1 MCFRSVMKTVLG
13 DLQIVVERHSDVL
26 RNNALP
32 FRVLIVLRI
41 LGFALSLVAAAYG
54 FLSLRPFQLFSVE
67 VWRLFTCNF
76 VGRNV
81 LLFAWTIWSLH
92 LGTNLIR
99 QNNSNES
106 LLKIYAITQILTTV
120 LVCGAAYGLYALAA
134 KTTLLYEDYIVE
146 MVPINCAV
154 LVLVKQFLPDSIL
167 LETPFGRIK
176 YTHVPLLA
184 VLSVSI
190 CSLAGMMSSVVVLQ
204 CVFAVQIS
212 WTYLRFFNPHEVD
225 SFYGDS
231 SEHFVW
237 ASLFPRIIQPFCTIL
252 GRICFRSLVKLGV
265 CKRSVRHVDL
275 NSLQSVGISLRGLDS
290 TARDA
295 ERRRQ
300 KALRDL
306 NERLHKTK
314 KMETIA
320 WEEDAEDEREAST
333 EPEAKQSGKQADNE
347 KQTDEPEMMTSTQP
361 SESVESHK

>member
-1 MCFRSVMKTVLG
+1 MKTVLG

-32 FRVLIVLRI
+32 FRVLIILRV

-54 FLSLRPFQLFSVE
+54 FLSLLPFQLLSIE
-67 VWRLFTCNF
+67 VWRLLTCNF
-76 VGRNV
+76 VGRNI

-92 LGTNLIR
+92 FGTNLIR

-106 LLKIYAITQILTTV
+106 VLKIYAITQIFTTV
-120 LVCGAAYGLYALAA
+120 LVCGAAYGVYALTS
-134 KTTLLYEDYIVE
+134 KTTLLYEDHIVD
-146 MVPINCAV
+146 MVP
-154 LVLVKQFLPDSIL
+154 FLPDSIL
-167 LETPFGRIK
+167 LETPLGRIK

-190 CSLAGMMSSVVVLQ
+190 FSIAGLMNPVVVLQ
-204 CVFAVQIS
+204 CVLAVQIS

-231 SEHFVW
+231 SDHFVW
-237 ASLFPRIIQPFCTIL
+237 ASLFPRFFQPFCTIL

-275 NSLQSVGISLRGLDS
+275 NSLQSVGISLRSLDS
-290 TARDA
+290 SARDA

-314 KMETIA
+314 KLETIA
-320 WEEDAEDEREAST
+320 WDEDAEDEKDATVET
-333 EPEAKQSGKQADNE
+333 EKKQIVKQANNE
-347 KQTDEPEMMTSTQP
+347 EQPEEPVTMTSTQP
-361 SESVESHK
+361 IESVESHP

>member
-1 MCFRSVMKTVLG
+1 MKTVLG

-92 LGTNLIR
+92 FGTNLIR

-154 LVLVKQFLPDSIL
+154 LVLIKQFLPDSIL

-190 CSLAGMMSSVVVLQ
+190 CSLAGVMSS
-204 CVFAVQIS
+204 IS

-237 ASLFPRIIQPFCTIL
+237 A
-252 GRICFRSLVKLGV
+252 RSLVKLGV

>member
-1 MCFRSVMKTVLG
+1 MKTVLG

-32 FRVLIVLRI
+32 FRVLMVLRI
-41 LGFALSLVAAAYG
+41 LGFALSLGAAAYG

-67 VWRLFTCNF
+67 
-76 VGRNV
+76 
-81 LLFAWTIWSLH
+81 
-92 LGTNLIR
+92 
-99 QNNSNES
+99 
-106 LLKIYAITQILTTV
+106 ILTTV

-154 LVLVKQFLPDSIL
+154 LVLIKQFLPDSIL

-190 CSLAGMMSSVVVLQ
+190 CSIAGVMSSVVVLQ
-204 CVFAVQIS
+204 CIFAVQIS

-320 WEEDAEDEREAST
+320 WEEDAEDEREASI
-333 EPEAKQSGKQADNE
+333 EPEAKQNVKQKFMLYDKLA
-347 KQTDEPEMMTSTQP
+347 KR
-361 SESVESHK
+361 

>member
-1 MCFRSVMKTVLG
+1 MQAPENIEIPFP
-13 DLQIVVERHSDVL
+13 IVVERHSDVL

-32 FRVLIVLRI
+32 FRILMGLRI
-41 LGFALSLVAAAYG
+41 LGFFISPIAAAYA
-54 FLSLRPFQLFSVE
+54 FLSLLPFQLFSVQ
-67 VWRLFTCNF
+67 VWRLITCNF

-81 LLFAWTIWSLH
+81 ILFAWSIWSLH
-92 LGTNLIR
+92 FGTNLIR

-106 LLKIYAITQILTTV
+106 VLKTYAITQLLTTV
-120 LVCGAAYGLYALAA
+120 LVCGAAYGVYAISS
-134 KTTLLYEDYIVE
+134 KTTLLYENYVVD

-154 LVLVKQFLPDSIL
+154 LVLIKQFLPDSIL
-167 LETPFGRIK
+167 LETPLGRIK
-176 YTHVPLLA
+176 YTHVPFLA

-190 CSLAGMMSSVVVLQ
+190 LSAAGVMSSVVVLQ
-204 CVFAVQIS
+204 CVLAVQIS
-212 WTYLRFFNPHEVD
+212 WTYLRFFNPHETD
-225 SFYGDS
+225 SIYGDS
-231 SEHFVW
+231 SDHFVW
-237 ASLFPRIIQPFCTIL
+237 ASLFPRIIRPFCTIL

-275 NSLQSVGISLRGLDS
+275 NSLQSVGISLRSLDS

-320 WEEDAEDEREAST
+320 WEEDVEDERDVTADT
-333 EPEAKQSGKQADNE
+333 EGNQNAAQLHADTDKQAPE
-347 KQTDEPEMMTSTQP
+347 TDVMTSTQP
-361 SESVESHK
+361 TESEESHK